1 MSNYLLVFQESD
13 GSLGKPDQKN
23 LVSGLEHLL
32 DLVIRMDDDIFRRD
46 RELLGRLAA
55 RTVSGIKGVLA
66 KDYLNHWMDLAVE
79 RGVGQDVAP
88 EIQKNR

>member
-66 KDYLNHWMDLAVE
+66 KDYLNHRMDLAVE
-79 RGVGQDVAP
+79 CGVGQDVAP